1 MHAPPNTRGFSLVEL
16 MVAVALLAMLL
27 GLATPSF
34 VTWVQN
40 AKTRTAS
47 DSLQNGLRL
56 AQAEAV
62 RRHRQIVLF
71 RTADAACTNA
81 ATPNASGSFW
91 VLRTVAMVAG
101 EPVTTVQCGQLA
113 EASDGVLVSGPTA
126 VCFSGIGRLV
136 ANGDPGI
143 GGTGCTVTG
152 GTQSF
157 EVSNPRGDRPLR
169 VTVALAGSVRMC
181 DPQRVLSSSQPDG
194 CPT

>member
-1 MHAPPNTRGFSLVEL
+1 MHAPRNTRGFSLVEL

-27 GLATPSF
+27 GLAAPSF
-34 VTWVQN
+34 ATWIQN

-47 DSLQNGLRL
+47 DAIQNGLRL

-62 RRHRQIVLF
+62 RRHRQMVLF
-71 RTADAACTNA
+71 RTSDPVCTNA
-81 ATPNASGSFW
+81 TAPSASGNFW

-113 EASDGVLVSGPTA
+113 EASDGVSVTGPTA

-136 ANGDPGI
+136 TNADPGI
-143 GGTGCTVTG
+143 GGTGCSLAG
-152 GTQSF
+152 GTQTF
-157 EVSNPRGDRPLR
+157 DVSNPRGDRPLK
-169 VTVALAGSVRMC
+169 VMVALAGSVRMC

-194 CPT
+194 CPS